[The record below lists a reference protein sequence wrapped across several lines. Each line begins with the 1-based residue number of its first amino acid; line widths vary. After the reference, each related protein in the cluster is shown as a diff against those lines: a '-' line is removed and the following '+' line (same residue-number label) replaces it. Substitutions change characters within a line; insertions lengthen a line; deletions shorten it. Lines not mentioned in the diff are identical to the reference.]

1 MISLLPEYVFF
12 RIYDFTPLK
21 SSNLIIYIYTYVY
34 TVYQHDF
41 PTNADKFISIRKHI
55 TGQDTKHSRQD
66 LMQVQQHAEAEAGPC
81 VRQRDTPGLPN
92 LSPDEMSV
100 SQERDF
106 NILMGYDD
114 PQYIPICLVVCSN
127 TGIINTKTL
136 LNTAHLS
143 WSNGNQWFSYISR
156 F

>member
-1 MISLLPEYVFF
+1 
-12 RIYDFTPLK
+12 
-21 SSNLIIYIYTYVY
+21 VY
-34 TVYQHDF
+34 TVYKHDF

-127 TGIINTKTL
+127 TGIINIKTL

-156 F
+156 FWETPEKHRKNTILATWPQGHLKWWLLLV